1 MWSSVWLFVANW
13 SIEKTRLIFIRSK
26 TAMKTE
32 KAMTLILI
40 LNFKTLKS
48 QFSKSGIHFNLSFVY
63 SQLATCQNT
72 ISATVRNNKW
82 RQCSV
87 ISGQHRLDSWKPC
100 NIVYMFLS
108 TGISCFCKSSWL
120 QDWFCVS
127 ELPSVRCC
135 PFMQRQFLALHFHEK
150 ATARVELAQLLH
162 GNIFF
167 LRENGE

>member
-48 QFSKSGIHFNLSFVY
+48 QFSKSGIQSILV
-63 SQLATCQNT
+63 LCQNT
-72 ISATVRNNKW
+72 ISAMVRFKKW
-82 RQCSV
+82 KQCSV
-87 ISGQHRLDSWKPC
+87 ISGQHCLDSWKPC

-108 TGISCFCKSSWL
+108 TRISCFCKSSWL

-167 LRENGE
+167 FLRENGE